1 MSTKICTSI
10 EQSKKLLS
18 LGLDPSTAD
27 MYYKY
32 VLPKSD
38 KLHHV
43 PNVGEPTNALSWYN
57 KGYTLDGRKEPLELK
72 DFCVPCWSLAAL
84 LGLMPDIIK
93 IEEECYTFSLIK
105 NVIEYVGHDGNIL
118 YSTGGESFVD
128 AAVKM
133 FELMDDYKNGKL

>member
-1 MSTKICTSI
+1 MNTKICTSI

-27 MYYKY
+27 MYY
-32 VLPKSD
+32 SW
-38 KLHHV
+38 
-43 PNVGEPTNALSWYN
+43 VGTA
-57 KGYTLDGRKEPLELK
+57 YTLHAESYNELIAWRKYYAKTHKHPS
-72 DFCVPCWSLAAL
+72 CRTSIIPCWSFGAL
-84 LGLMPDIIK
+84 LELMPDIIK
-93 IEEECYTFSLIK
+93 VEEEYYTFSLIK

-133 FELMDDYKNGKL
+133 FELIDNSKNIH